1 MSSNTPH
8 YDADAKRYINKTTET
23 SGLQI
28 PHVILDEPGKNFFLE
43 VARGNVAGYSGIHKF
58 GRNVAAGT
66 SEEQIQFG
74 GGTLVPLTAAVNI
87 EAISDDAN
95 DTAAGSNARTIR
107 IWGVDGNFNA
117 ITEDITLA
125 GLSASTATTQTF
137 LRVYRGRVLTTGT
150 YNTKNVGN
158 IFIRVS
164 GAGAI
169 QATIVADTSV
179 TETTHYT
186 IANGYTG
193 YLVRVAIEV
202 DSSKSARIIMHS
214 RGNTNLTTAPFDPVA
229 HVHTW
234 DGVKGGLPLDLKEPH
249 IFAAK
254 TDIWFTSIAG
264 AVSTPLEADYDL
276 ILVQDG
282 F

>member
-1 MSSNTPH
+1 M
-8 YDADAKRYINKTTET
+8 
-23 SGLQI
+23 
-28 PHVILDEPGKNFFLE
+28 
-43 VARGNVAGYSGIHKF
+43 
-58 GRNVAAGT
+58 
-66 SEEQIQFG
+66 
-74 GGTLVPLTAAVNI
+74 
-87 EAISDDAN
+87 
-95 DTAAGSNARTIR
+95 AGSNARTIR
-107 IWGVDGNFNA
+107 IWGVDGSFNA

-137 LRVYRGRVLTTGT
+137 LRVYRGRVLTNGT
-150 YNTKNVGN
+150 YNTKNAGN
-158 IFIRVS
+158 ISIRVS

-186 IANGYTG
+186 IADGYTG

-202 DSSKSARIIMHS
+202 DSSKSSRIVMHA
-214 RGNTNLTTAPFDPVA
+214 RGNTNLVSAPFDPVE

-234 DGVKGGLPLDLKEPH
+234 DGVTGGIPLDLKEPH

-254 TDIWFTSIAG
+254 TDIWFTSTAG
-264 AVSTPLEADYDL
+264 ALNTALEADYDL

>member
-1 MSSNTPH
+1 MPNIPH
-8 YDADAKRYINKTTET
+8 YDADHNRYVNKTTEINGVQTPHMIIDT
-23 SGLQI
+23 SGK
-28 PHVILDEPGKNFFLE
+28 EFFLE
-43 VARGNVAGYSGIHKF
+43 VARGNIPGWQGVHKF

-74 GGTLVPLTAAVNI
+74 GGTLVPLTSAVTI

-95 DTAAGSNARTIR
+95 DTVAGSNARTIR
-107 IWGVDGNFNA
+107 IWGVDGDFNA
-117 ITEDITLA
+117 VTEDITLA
-125 GLSASTATTQTF
+125 GLSASVATTQTF
-137 LRVYRGRVLTTGT
+137 LRVYKGRVLTNGT
-150 YNTKNVGN
+150 YNTKNAGN
-158 IFIRVS
+158 ISIRVS
-164 GAGAI
+164 GAGAV

-186 IANGYTG
+186 IAAGYTG

-202 DSSKSARIIMHS
+202 DSAKTARIVMHS

-229 HVHTW
+229 HIHTW

-249 IFAAK
+249 TFAAK
-254 TDIWFTSIAG
+254 TDIWFTSVAG
-264 AVSTPLEADYDL
+264 AVSTSLEADYDL